1 VQITLANEW
10 FYVLATGFVKLSV
23 VFFYRRLAVGTL
35 TKCIT
40 YTVWA
45 CTVFVVVYMTT
56 CTFTIFFSCIPF
68 SAFWN
73 QVVSSWPTSNV
84 YHCIN
89 EGAIL
94 LAASAI
100 SVVQDFIIALFPILL
115 LWQIQIPARQKI
127 FLALTLAVGF
137 FLCVTGILRI
147 VYIYKI
153 FYETYD
159 VTCKSYPF
167 GVPTSICLHMYQS

>member
-1 VQITLANEW
+1 MQITLANQW

-23 VFFYRRLAVGTL
+23 VFFYRRLAIGTL

-45 CTVFVVVYMTT
+45 CTVFVVAYMTT
-56 CTFTIFFSCIPF
+56 FTFTIFFSCSPF

-84 YHCIN
+84 HHCID
-89 EGAIL
+89 EDVIL

-100 SVVQDFIIALFPILL
+100 SVVQDFIVAVLLILL
-115 LWQIQIPARQKI
+115 LWQIQMPIRQRI
-127 FLALTLAVGF
+127 FLAATLAVGF
-137 FLCVTGILRI
+137 FLCITGIMRI
-147 VYIYKI
+147 VYIYRI

-159 VTCKSYPF
+159 VTCKS
-167 GVPTSICLHMYQS
+167 